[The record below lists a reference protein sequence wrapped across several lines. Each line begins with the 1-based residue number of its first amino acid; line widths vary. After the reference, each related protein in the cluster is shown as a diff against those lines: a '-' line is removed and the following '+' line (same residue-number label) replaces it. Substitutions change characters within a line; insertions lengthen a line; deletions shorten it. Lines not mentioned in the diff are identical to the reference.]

1 MSRRIEVELTSQQ
14 DDGTWTW
21 RAAGAKQPKGT
32 LDAALLA
39 KDATVG
45 DVVRAE
51 ADFEIDGIFV
61 TAVTPLK
68 SRSGRPADERLEI
81 IAGKQD
87 TPGVTTQLARKSKGG
102 RGRDGDDKNRRGKPR
117 SNDKRNS
124 GEDSKEKGDR
134 PNSRSAKGNRQESG
148 SKRPARG
155 KTNDRDQAPERPKV
169 KKLRPGRVHRK
180 HLIES
185 LPEEQR
191 VIAEQV
197 ARGGIAAVR
206 TEIETQNKRLLEEGQ
221 PVVKADALMALAESL
236 VPRIKIAEWRDRA
249 DAVVADLD
257 EVDIRDLRT
266 ILVAAEDNARD
277 DESRQI
283 AERIREGLN
292 VRIEKVQADWH
303 AELRST
309 LSGDR
314 IVRALRLSSR
324 PPKAGAPLPPDIA
337 EQLTM
342 QANQALG
349 GEVTQQRLAI
359 VIEAIAFSPIRPYIV
374 LATVPAEPTK
384 ELVETIRKV
393 ADRIPEI
400 AARFGIEP
408 SKPGRGKGRRKGP
421 GKPKPKPAAPQTNE
435 EGVEAAATELNA
447 SNDSVSSDPTDAAS
461 PDLVDPVADF
471 QITNEAPSENS
482 SAESNDATETAASLN
497 EAGGGSTSEVSADA
511 EAIDVDKIEG
521 V

>member
-39 KDATVG
+39 KGAAVG

-68 SRSGRPADERLEI
+68 SRSGRPADKILEI
-81 IAGKQD
+81 IPGKQD
-87 TPGVTTQLARKSKGG
+87 TPGVTTQLERKNKGG
-102 RGRDGDDKNRRGKPR
+102 RGRDGDDKKRRGKPR
-117 SNDKRNS
+117 SNDNRKN
-124 GEDSKEKGDR
+124 GEDAKD
-134 PNSRSAKGNRQESG
+134 KGNRSNNRSDRGKRTDSG
-148 SKRPARG
+148 SKRPARNR
-155 KTNDRDQAPERPKV
+155 TNDRDQASERPKV
-169 KKLRPGRVHRK
+169 KKLRPGRAHRK
-180 HLIES
+180 LLIES

-206 TEIETQNKRLLEEGQ
+206 TEIDTQNKRLLEEGQ
-221 PVVKADALMALAESL
+221 PVVKADALLALAETL

-266 ILVAAEDNARD
+266 ILVAADDNARD

-283 AERIREGLN
+283 AERIREGLQIR
-292 VRIEKVQADWH
+292 VEKAQTDWH
-303 AELRST
+303 AELRAT

-374 LATVPAEPTK
+374 LATMPAEPTK

-400 AARFGIEP
+400 ASRFGIEP

-421 GKPKPKPAAPQTNE
+421 GKPKPEAPEANNE
-435 EGVEAAATELNA
+435 GAE
-447 SNDSVSSDPTDAAS
+447 AAS
-461 PDLVDPVADF
+461 PKAIAHNDDASSNLAETPTSDPVSPATHG
-471 QITNEAPSENS
+471 QITDDVVSGKT
-482 SAESNDATETAASLN
+482 SAESTDLTATPATLDQDVNTLNTVESTDAETA
-497 EAGGGSTSEVSADA
+497 EV
-511 EAIDVDKIEG
+511 EKIEG
-521 V
+521 A

>member
-1 MSRRIEVELTSQQ
+1 
-14 DDGTWTW
+14 
-21 RAAGAKQPKGT
+21 
-32 LDAALLA
+32 
-39 KDATVG
+39 
-45 DVVRAE
+45 
-51 ADFEIDGIFV
+51 
-61 TAVTPLK
+61 
-68 SRSGRPADERLEI
+68 
-81 IAGKQD
+81 
-87 TPGVTTQLARKSKGG
+87 
-102 RGRDGDDKNRRGKPR
+102 
-117 SNDKRNS
+117 
-124 GEDSKEKGDR
+124 
-134 PNSRSAKGNRQESG
+134 
-148 SKRPARG
+148 
-155 KTNDRDQAPERPKV
+155 
-169 KKLRPGRVHRK
+169 
-180 HLIES
+180 
-185 LPEEQR
+185 

-206 TEIETQNKRLLEEGQ
+206 TDIETQNKPLLEEGQ

-292 VRIEKVQADWH
+292 VRIEKAQADWH
-303 AELRST
+303 AEHRST

-461 PDLVDPVADF
+461 PDLVDPVADSE
-471 QITNEAPSENS
+471 ITNEAPSENS
-482 SAESNDATETAASLN
+482 STESNDANETAASLN
-497 EAGGGSTSEVSADA
+497 EADGGSTSEVSADA
-511 EAIDVDKIEG
+511 EAKDVDKIEG

>member
-39 KDATVG
+39 KGAAVG

-87 TPGVTTQLARKSKGG
+87 APGVTTQLARKSKGD
-102 RGRDGDDKNRRGKPR
+102 RGRDGDDKKRRGKPR
-117 SNDKRNS
+117 SNDKRNNS
-124 GEDSKEKGDR
+124 EDTKEKNDR
-134 PNSRSAKGNRQESG
+134 SNNRSEKSKRPDSG
-148 SKRPARG
+148 SKRPARN
-155 KTNDRDQAPERPKV
+155 KSNDRDQAPERPKV

-180 HLIES
+180 LLIES

-277 DESRQI
+277 EESRQI

-292 VRIEKVQADWH
+292 LRVEKAQADWH

-421 GKPKPKPAAPQTNE
+421 GKPKPKPAAPQTDQE
-435 EGVEAAATELNA
+435 SVEPTSDESIP
-447 SNDSVSSDPTDAAS
+447 SNDSVKSDATEIAS
-461 PDLVDPVADF
+461 PGLVDPVAVSET
-471 QITNEAPSENS
+471 TNEVVSE
-482 SAESNDATETAASLN
+482 EFATEPSDALDTTPPLTESGSGLSSEESINTEAN
-497 EAGGGSTSEVSADA
+497 E
-511 EAIDVDKIEG
+511 VDKTEG
-521 V
+521 S